1 MIFEFS
7 KIHVEGGP
15 QPQCL
20 PTSNHPNKQKCKGKL
35 DQKPEYEEQS
45 RAGTNVHRPR

>member
-15 QPQCL
+15 QPQGL
-20 PTSNHPNKQKCKGKL
+20 PTSNGPNKQKRNG
-35 DQKPEYEEQS
+35 DQK
-45 RAGTNVHRPR
+45 